1 MKPLDEDVERLFEIL
16 EEVRLLL
23 TSSLPPAPAPRKKTM
38 SWEDV
43 WRKTSYSV
51 RPVATRTQ
59 VSQSQFRLSEQYTK
73 ALRALRL
80 TSH

>member
-23 TSSLPPAPAPRKKTM
+23 TSSLPPAPVSRKKTL

-43 WRKTSYSV
+43 WRKPSLGV
-51 RPVATRTQ
+51 RPATRVQ
-59 VSQSQFRLSEQYTK
+59 VRPNQLSEQYTK

-80 TSH
+80 SSH

>member
-1 MKPLDEDVERLFEIL
+1 MKPVDEDVERLFEIL

-23 TSSLPPAPAPRKKTM
+23 ASSLPPAPVPRKKTL

-43 WRKTSYSV
+43 WPKMSYGV
-51 RPVATRTQ
+51 RPAATRQ
-59 VSQSQFRLSEQYTK
+59 VSPGQFRRSEQYSK

-80 TSH
+80 S

>member
-23 TSSLPPAPAPRKKTM
+23 TSSLPPAQVPRKKTM
-38 SWEDV
+38 SWDDV
-43 WRKTSYSV
+43 WRKTSYGV
-51 RPVATRTQ
+51 RPAATRAQ
-59 VSQSQFRLSEQYTK
+59 VSPSQFRLSQQYTK

>member
-23 TSSLPPAPAPRKKTM
+23 TSSLPPAPVSRKKTL
-38 SWEDV
+38 
-43 WRKTSYSV
+43 WRNPSLGV
-51 RPVATRTQ
+51 RPATRVQ
-59 VSQSQFRLSEQYTK
+59 VRPNQLSEQYTK

-80 TSH
+80 SSH

>member
-1 MKPLDEDVERLFEIL
+1 MKPLEEDVDRLFEIL

-23 TSSLPPAPAPRKKTM
+23 TSSLPPAPVPRKKTM

-43 WRKTSYSV
+43 WPKTPYGA
-51 RPVATRTQ
+51 RPAAMRAQ

-80 TSH
+80 SSH

>member
-23 TSSLPPAPAPRKKTM
+23 TSSLPPAPVLRKKTM

-43 WRKTSYSV
+43 WQKTSYGV
-51 RPVATRTQ
+51 RPAATRAQ
-59 VSQSQFRLSEQYTK
+59 VSPGQLRLSEQYTK
-73 ALRALRL
+73 ALRALPPSSR
-80 TSH
+80 